1 MKQATKEL
9 VLLGMFDASR
19 PDRARAVRIYNLHRA
34 LLAQAPTRLI
44 DGDRPTRRK
53 ALLRYLAGGG
63 LGKTRAIYVEASTS
77 TATELDLGFLTLA
90 HAAGIPILI
99 FIPDAYQYFP
109 ALYPRVGVKTALLDW
124 GWRRSIA
131 TYLRVADRLL
141 FPSRGLANYFPTD
154 KPVTILPPGG
164 PVGLEPATLNWDR
177 PTVVYVGGANYR
189 YGSDLLLDAMQQV
202 VARCPTARCHFISG
216 DATYLDQ
223 HPARHASWLT
233 VERRAF
239 HELPTVMRAATVA
252 VVPLRINEYND
263 LAVPVK
269 LFDLREQGFELVGG
283 RLLPDGSGKSAQ
295 LMYQDAQGLRVT
307 VYLRKPE
314 VGTPAAFRYE
324 RQGELGLFYWVD
336 GASGYALVGPLPRA
350 QLLALAE
357 AIYRQGQA
365 AN

>member
-1 MKQATKEL
+1 MKQAAKEL

-141 FPSRGLANYFPTD
+141 FPSRGLANYFPTS

-164 PVGLEPATLNWDR
+164 PVGLEPATLNWDA

-223 HPARHASWLT
+223 HPVRHASWFT

-239 HELPTVMRAATVA
+239 HELPTVMHAATVA

-269 LFDLREQGFELVGG
+269 LFDYMAFGLPLVVTACRDTAALVQEMQSGLVVADQTTALADG
-283 RLLPDGSGKSAQ
+283 ILRLLEAP
-295 LMYQDAQGLRVT
+295 
-307 VYLRKPE
+307 
-314 VGTPAAFRYE
+314 
-324 RQGELGLFYWVD
+324 
-336 GASGYALVGPLPRA
+336 
-350 QLLALAE
+350 ALAQQLGNNGYQAIQNAHSWSHRAAALLQMVEQLE
-357 AIYRQGQA
+357 AGSDK
-365 AN
+365 

>member
-1 MKQATKEL
+1 MKQNAKEL

-77 TATELDLGFLTLA
+77 TATELDLGFLAMA
-90 HAAGIPILI
+90 HAVGIPILI

-269 LFDLREQGFELVGG
+269 LFDYMAFGLPLVVTACRDTAALVQEMQSGLVVADQTTALADG
-283 RLLPDGSGKSAQ
+283 ILRLLEAPALAQQLGNNGYQAIQNAHSWSHRAAALLQMVAQLETGSGK
-295 LMYQDAQGLRVT
+295 
-307 VYLRKPE
+307 
-314 VGTPAAFRYE
+314 
-324 RQGELGLFYWVD
+324 
-336 GASGYALVGPLPRA
+336 
-350 QLLALAE
+350 
-357 AIYRQGQA
+357 
-365 AN
+365 

>member
-1 MKQATKEL
+1 MKQAAKEL

-269 LFDLREQGFELVGG
+269 LFDYMAFGLPLVVTACRDTAALVQEMQSGLVVADQTTALADG
-283 RLLPDGSGKSAQ
+283 ILRLLEAPTLAQQLGNNGYQAIQNAHSWSHRAAALLQMVAQLETGSGK
-295 LMYQDAQGLRVT
+295 
-307 VYLRKPE
+307 
-314 VGTPAAFRYE
+314 
-324 RQGELGLFYWVD
+324 
-336 GASGYALVGPLPRA
+336 
-350 QLLALAE
+350 
-357 AIYRQGQA
+357 
-365 AN
+365 

>member
-1 MKQATKEL
+1 MKQVAQEL

-77 TATELDLGFLTLA
+77 TATELDLSFLAMA
-90 HAAGIPILI
+90 HAVGIPILI

-141 FPSRGLANYFPTD
+141 FPSRGLANYFPTP

-164 PVGLEPATLNWDR
+164 PAGLEPATLNWDT

-269 LFDLREQGFELVGG
+269 LFDYMAFGLPLVVTACRDTAALVQEMQSGLVVADQTAALADG
-283 RLLPDGSGKSAQ
+283 ILRLLEDSVLAQQLGNNGYQAIQNAHSWSHRAAALLQMVAQLEAGSGK
-295 LMYQDAQGLRVT
+295 
-307 VYLRKPE
+307 
-314 VGTPAAFRYE
+314 
-324 RQGELGLFYWVD
+324 
-336 GASGYALVGPLPRA
+336 
-350 QLLALAE
+350 
-357 AIYRQGQA
+357 
-365 AN
+365 

>member
-1 MKQATKEL
+1 MKQVAQEL

-77 TATELDLGFLTLA
+77 TATELDLSFLAMA
-90 HAAGIPILI
+90 HAVGIPILI

-141 FPSRGLANYFPTD
+141 FPSRGLANYFPTP

-164 PVGLEPATLNWDR
+164 PAGLEPATLNWDT

-239 HELPTVMRAATVA
+239 HELPTVMRTATVA

-269 LFDLREQGFELVGG
+269 LFDYMAFGLPLVVTACRDTAALVQEMQSGLVVADQTAALADG
-283 RLLPDGSGKSAQ
+283 ILRLLEDSVLAQQLGNNGYQAIQNAHSWSHRAAALLQMVTQLEAGSGK
-295 LMYQDAQGLRVT
+295 
-307 VYLRKPE
+307 
-314 VGTPAAFRYE
+314 
-324 RQGELGLFYWVD
+324 
-336 GASGYALVGPLPRA
+336 
-350 QLLALAE
+350 
-357 AIYRQGQA
+357 
-365 AN
+365 